1 MKHLYLIRHAKSSW
15 SDPSLSDFSR
25 PLNKRGKRDIPLMG
39 KRMAALDQQ
48 PDMIISSPAKRA
60 RRTAR
65 GIGAALGFGKKDI
78 ILDDDLYS
86 FSSQG
91 LLEVVKKTPASVEV
105 LAVVGHNHGLTECAE
120 ILSGE
125 SLVNVPTCGIVLI
138 SFNVHSWDMVAEG
151 AGKLLLFDYPKRLNT
166 DD

>member
-1 MKHLYLIRHAKSSW
+1 MKYLYLIRHAKSSW
-15 SDPSLSDFSR
+15 SKPSLSDFSR

-39 KRMAALDQQ
+39 KLMADLDQQ
-48 PDMIISSPAKRA
+48 PDMIIASPAKRA

-65 GIGAALGFGKKDI
+65 GIGAALGFGKKEI

-91 LLEVVKKTPASVEV
+91 LLEVIKKTPALVEV

-120 ILSGE
+120 MLSGE
-125 SLVNVPTCGIVLI
+125 TLINVPTCGIVLI
-138 SFNVHSWDMVAEG
+138 SFKVHSWDMVAQG
-151 AGKLLLFDYPKRLNT
+151 AGKMLLFDYPKRRNT
-166 DD
+166 DV

>member
-1 MKHLYLIRHAKSSW
+1 MKHLYLIRHGKSSW

-25 PLNKRGKRDIPLMG
+25 PLNKRGKRDVPLMG
-39 KRMAALDQQ
+39 KRMAVLEKQ

-65 GIGAALGFGKKDI
+65 GIGATLGFRKKEI
-78 ILDDDLYS
+78 ILDDELYS

-91 LLEVVKKTPASVEV
+91 LLDVIKKTPAPVEV

-120 ILSGE
+120 LLSGE
-125 SLVNVPTCGIVLI
+125 SLINVPTCGIVLI
-138 SFNVHSWDMVAEG
+138 SFDVSSWDMIFDG
-151 AGKLLLFDYPKRLNT
+151 GGSMLLFDYPKRLTT
-166 DD
+166 DV